1 METSN
6 SSACLHQISV
16 STRAGNNANN
26 SHNNNKAANNNDADS
41 AGNKMDVST
50 SDNLE
55 GTPTT
60 FLNSKTTTTNS
71 VSVRTTATPTKHIM
85 ETSQDDILDIK
96 PTYSDTLLVI
106 GSGN

>member
-1 METSN
+1 METSTT
-6 SSACLHQISV
+6 SACLHQISV
-16 STRAGNNANN
+16 STRAGKSANN
-26 SHNNNKAANNNDADS
+26 SHRSNKTTANNDADS

-50 SDNLE
+50 SDSLE

-71 VSVRTTATPTKHIM
+71 VSVKTTATPTKHIM

-106 GSGN
+106 GSGK